1 MSATRWTGQPGLALL
16 GMAMLLAGC
25 QDAPPRA
32 ASGNIIYHADMAGG
46 AKVCTAT
53 KISSPAAGKEVDA
66 VMTVGNDGG
75 WCGVVVDNNG
85 RAFSA
90 GLVLTRPK
98 HGRPYVHSVGD
109 TTRID
114 YFPNAGFTGSD
125 SFSVRLLP
133 GAAVVKISVTVT
145 K

>member
-1 MSATRWTGQPGLALL
+1 MSATRRTGQAGLALL
-16 GMAMLLAGC
+16 GAAMLLAGC
-25 QDAPPRA
+25 QDTPQRP
-32 ASGNIIYHADMAGG
+32 ASGTRIYHADVTGG
-46 AKVCTAT
+46 AKACTAPT
-53 KISSPAAGKEVDA
+53 ISSPAAGKEVDA
-66 VMTVGNDGG
+66 AMTVGNDGG

-90 GLVLTRPK
+90 GLLLIRPK
-98 HGRPYVHSVGD
+98 HGRVYVHSVGD

-114 YFPNAGFTGSD
+114 YYPKPAFTGSD

-133 GAAVVKISVTVT
+133 GEALVKASVTVT